1 MSSEQRRRSSR
12 AAAVQATHAI
22 GAMDLVDDG
31 GVESDEEDGQIVE
44 VRGQDASCAAERARA
59 AEAFTARRS
68 SDHHP

>member
-12 AAAVQATHAI
+12 AAAVQATRAL

-31 GVESDEEDGQIVE
+31 GVESDEEGEIKE
-44 VRGQDASCAAERARA
+44 VRGDGVSCAAERARA